1 MMTFH
6 IKATVGA
13 LIRRV
18 NPKAP
23 GTQKLFPYQPL
34 SVNPAPGVFTR
45 ARAWLGRS
53 MCPSQVLEH
62 NEAGQ
67 SLIVGLHHANGV
79 GGLQADGN
87 QIGDE
92 GRPWNRKSTAI
103 HQQVLEAETLAH
115 RLDESAIAYEM
126 LAYVWIVPRPLKRLV
141 LGIKAPKKLAVSL
154 PLRSILEPH

>member
-45 ARAWLGRS
+45 ARAWLANQPRRTRSNDGR
-53 MCPSQVLEH
+53 
-62 NEAGQ
+62 N
-67 SLIVGLHHANGV
+67 
-79 GGLQADGN
+79 
-87 QIGDE
+87 
-92 GRPWNRKSTAI
+92 
-103 HQQVLEAETLAH
+103 
-115 RLDESAIAYEM
+115 
-126 LAYVWIVPRPLKRLV
+126 
-141 LGIKAPKKLAVSL
+141 
-154 PLRSILEPH
+154 